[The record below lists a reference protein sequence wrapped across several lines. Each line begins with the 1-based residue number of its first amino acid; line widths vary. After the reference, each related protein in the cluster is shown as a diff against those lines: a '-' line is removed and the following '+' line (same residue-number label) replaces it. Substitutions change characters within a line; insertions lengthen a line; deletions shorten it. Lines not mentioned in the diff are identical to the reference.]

1 MTGNIK
7 RNMDS
12 PSSKKTLE
20 ERKLRVV
27 VLLVMSLKLRYLYL
41 WGISPG
47 IFYYN
52 GQNLPINTQNYSP
65 WFSWVRR
72 YLAFFMN
79 KVEDRWLAKL
89 TVSEGDGGYF
99 FNSKYLL
106 IFFHFPSVFL
116 EIVYLF
122 KYFLYHKKCL
132 HIACHVLLWIS
143 IPSELKRITLRCT
156 RGRLKKIF
164 SWGPLERLRRSNR
177 KKIKPHKLIIH
188 RQSIRLENVLIWS
201 LIIPMIM

>member
-1 MTGNIK
+1 
-7 RNMDS
+7 MDS

-106 IFFHFPSVFL
+106 IFFIFRLCFLKLFIYSSIFCTTKSVFIL
-116 EIVYLF
+116 LVTYCYEF
-122 KYFLYHKKCL
+122 PFLL
-132 HIACHVLLWIS
+132 
-143 IPSELKRITLRCT
+143 
-156 RGRLKKIF
+156 
-164 SWGPLERLRRSNR
+164 N
-177 KKIKPHKLIIH
+177 
-188 RQSIRLENVLIWS
+188 
-201 LIIPMIM
+201 

>member
-41 WGISPG
+41 WGISQG
-47 IFYYN
+47 IVYYN

-65 WFSWVRR
+65 WFSWVRK

-79 KVEDRWLAKL
+79 KLPLNKVENRWLAKL

-106 IFFHFPSVFL
+106 IFSFSVCVSWNCLFIQVFFVPQKVSSYCLSRIVMNFHSFWIKADNTSLYQREVKKDLFL
-116 EIVYLF
+116 
-122 KYFLYHKKCL
+122 
-132 HIACHVLLWIS
+132 
-143 IPSELKRITLRCT
+143 
-156 RGRLKKIF
+156 
-164 SWGPLERLRRSNR
+164 RSLG
-177 KKIKPHKLIIH
+177 KIKALK
-188 RQSIRLENVLIWS
+188 QKKN
-201 LIIPMIM
+201 

>member
-41 WGISPG
+41 WGISQG
-47 IFYYN
+47 IVYYN

-65 WFSWVRR
+65 WFSWVRK

-79 KVEDRWLAKL
+79 KLPLNKVENRWLAKL

-99 FNSKYLL
+99 FSSKYLL
-106 IFFHFPSVFL
+106 IFFIFRLFL

-132 HIACHVLLWIS
+132 HIARHVLLWIS
-143 IPSELKRITLRCT
+143 IPSELKRITLGCT

-164 SWGPLERLRRSNR
+164 SWGPLERLRCSNR
-177 KKIKPHKLIIH
+177 K
-188 RQSIRLENVLIWS
+188 
-201 LIIPMIM
+201 

>member
-1 MTGNIK
+1 MTGSIK

-41 WGISPG
+41 WGISQG
-47 IFYYN
+47 IVYYN
-52 GQNLPINTQNYSP
+52 GQNLHINTQNYSP
-65 WFSWVRR
+65 WFSWVRK

-79 KVEDRWLAKL
+79 KLPLNKVENRWLAKL

-106 IFFHFPSVFL
+106 FFFHFPSVFL

-122 KYFLYHKKCL
+122 KYFLYHKKSL

-143 IPSELKRITLRCT
+143 IPSELKRIILRCT

-177 KKIKPHKLIIH
+177 KQIKPHKLII
-188 RQSIRLENVLIWS
+188 QIGS
-201 LIIPMIM
+201 LFALKTRWFEA

>member
-41 WGISPG
+41 WGISQG
-47 IFYYN
+47 IVYYN

-65 WFSWVRR
+65 WFSWVRK

-79 KVEDRWLAKL
+79 KLPLNKVENRWLAKL

-106 IFFHFPSVFL
+106 IFFIFRLCFLRLFIYSSIFCTTKSVFIL
-116 EIVYLF
+116 LVTYCYEF
-122 KYFLYHKKCL
+122 PFLL
-132 HIACHVLLWIS
+132 
-143 IPSELKRITLRCT
+143 
-156 RGRLKKIF
+156 
-164 SWGPLERLRRSNR
+164 N
-177 KKIKPHKLIIH
+177 
-188 RQSIRLENVLIWS
+188 
-201 LIIPMIM
+201 